1 MVTEGP
7 GQAVLSPRKSPGKRA
22 TRIGVV
28 ASAGRDKT
36 IKVTL
41 SYQVKHPKYG
51 KYLRRRT
58 ALHAHDE
65 HNEARLGDLVEVEE
79 CRPVSKTK
87 HWRLIRIVE
96 KAPQRAAG
104 GGA

>member
-1 MVTEGP
+1 METEGP
-7 GQAVLSPRKSPGKRA
+7 GQAVLSPRKSPGKRP

-65 HNEARLGDLVEVEE
+65 HNEAGRGDLVEVEE

>member
-1 MVTEGP
+1 METEGP
-7 GQAVLSPRKSPGKRA
+7 GQAVLSPRKSPGKRP

-65 HNEARLGDLVEVEE
+65 QNEARLGDLVEVEE

-96 KAPQRAAG
+96 QAPQKAAG